1 MEREAS
7 AGDEGVMGAENLDQK
22 ALGSHTALR
31 PESIVCLSGLITR
44 SMGCDAAKS

>member
-22 ALGSHTALR
+22 ALRFPYGPPAGINS
-31 PESIVCLSGLITR
+31 LSQRI
-44 SMGCDAAKS
+44 DH